1 MTSLRTLE
9 ALEALLTERKSGNA
23 DESYVARL
31 YKKGSDK
38 IAQKVGEEA
47 VETAMAAAK
56 GDDDELIKEAADL
69 LFHLMVLLKSK
80 DMSLDDVCTELARR
94 EGISGLEE
102 KASRSI

>member
-1 MTSLRTLE
+1 MTGLHTLE
-9 ALEALLTERKSGNA
+9 TLEALLTERKSGNA
-23 DESYVARL
+23 EESYVARL

-56 GDDDELIKEAADL
+56 GDDNELVKEAADL

-80 DMSLDDVCTELARR
+80 DMGLEDVCAELAKR

-102 KASRSI
+102 KASRTT